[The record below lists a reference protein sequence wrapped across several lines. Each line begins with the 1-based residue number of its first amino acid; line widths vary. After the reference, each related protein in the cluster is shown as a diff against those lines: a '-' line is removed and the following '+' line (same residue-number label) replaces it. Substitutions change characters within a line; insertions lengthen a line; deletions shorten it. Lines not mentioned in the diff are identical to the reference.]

1 MSSNFAPE
9 ECATSDS
16 PKKYCFEIDSGSQE
30 SDVRLTASQ
39 HYTNEAQISHLPL
52 RTALEDI
59 SNKYQLQYVE
69 VPVESLE
76 IDPQKKCPASDEYET
91 TEQATQTPISAE
103 FLPERILI
111 KIFSY
116 LSTKSLAKCAQV
128 CSRWIKIIYNEPK
141 FWESF
146 DLSELNLDSL
156 CLLSVLK
163 NRSKNLYMS
172 FTRVKSLPDDNLRNF
187 GLTAL
192 KKFDVSYSSF
202 PKELLGN
209 ILENSPQLTHLSLE
223 GHSLKELN
231 FEIIATKIKNLEV
244 LNIAM
249 TRGLNS
255 KALCKLVN
263 NCLNLTDL
271 NICWSTFIRNGPELK
286 SFASNCSSQSL
297 KRLNMSGGREHLN
310 DEILINILKNFPN
323 LTYLDISDSTEI
335 TGRSIDA
342 ILSNLS
348 DLNFLAI
355 SRCYKITSR
364 SYLLQVF
371 GMFRTQTLAV
381 LQNLLPNVD
390 INKIPF
396 SCVARSNYTENQSY
410 RSRKFY
416 WFWGVNLPN
425 RKFL

>member
-1 MSSNFAPE
+1 M
-9 ECATSDS
+9 CI
-16 PKKYCFEIDSGSQE
+16 YI
-30 SDVRLTASQ
+30 
-39 HYTNEAQISHLPL
+39 YLPFCL
-52 RTALEDI
+52 
-59 SNKYQLQYVE
+59 
-69 VPVESLE
+69 
-76 IDPQKKCPASDEYET
+76 
-91 TEQATQTPISAE
+91 
-103 FLPERILI
+103 
-111 KIFSY
+111 SY
-116 LSTKSLAKCAQV
+116 IVFK
-128 CSRWIKIIYNEPK
+128 RYNEPK

-187 GLTAL
+187 GLIAL

-223 GHSLKELN
+223 GHNLKELN

-255 KALCKLVN
+255 EALCKLVN
-263 NCLNLTDL
+263 NCLSLTDL
-271 NICWSTFIRNGPELK
+271 NICWSTFIRNGAELK

-364 SYLLQVF
+364 SYL
-371 GMFRTQTLAV
+371 
-381 LQNLLPNVD
+381 
-390 INKIPF
+390 
-396 SCVARSNYTENQSY
+396 
-410 RSRKFY
+410 
-416 WFWGVNLPN
+416 
-425 RKFL
+425 